1 MQTGTCLLSLNRCF
15 GAPGSDPCREPPF
28 PAAHGA
34 GSRLMGLDLK
44 TTHVCPTPPPEAPRA
59 PPGLI
64 LLQERRGCKKLQQEA
79 VNGLCLILTCH

>member
-1 MQTGTCLLSLNRCF
+1 
-15 GAPGSDPCREPPF
+15 
-28 PAAHGA
+28 
-34 GSRLMGLDLK
+34 MGLDLK
-44 TTHVCPTPPPEAPRA
+44 TTHVCPAPPPEDPRA